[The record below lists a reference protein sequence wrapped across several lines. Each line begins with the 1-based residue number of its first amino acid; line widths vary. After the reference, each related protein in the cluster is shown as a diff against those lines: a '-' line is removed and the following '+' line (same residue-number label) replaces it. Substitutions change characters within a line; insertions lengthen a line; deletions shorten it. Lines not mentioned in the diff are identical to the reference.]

1 MNSQYPI
8 TQYNATP
15 RDTAGLDDHETIL
28 GHLVLEQRLSFN
40 DALYYLDSMARS
52 EVKDWHAAKNNTQ
65 AGLWAS
71 VGAGGIAFVSAGFGP
86 VGMAAGGVI
95 AAIGCGFSWFI
106 KDRAEHIIPFRE
118 CEANLIAH
126 HPWTRDE
133 MKRLTDSGVPVS
145 MVISRYDLMLKS
157 FFAAGGVTSDP
168 NAVRQLLQP
177 VAPEPLPQA
186 AQSIVSQPV
195 SALVQKRMEREQRN
209 ILGSI
214 PIDDSPIALPVE
226 PSQLAIIQNWGQQEP
241 IAAPTVGTP
250 QFVAE
255 MSHAVKSSLIVGI
268 PGSGKDLTIAH
279 LLSEVKRRR
288 PDLTLIGIDPK
299 NDAKESGYYRNFE
312 SGNLDRFKAKLLSP
326 WEIQERLDRSLS
338 LALNRE
344 NVLFFINEFATLVGF
359 CDDKWMK
366 QFNAKLQ
373 AIVQMGDSENQYL
386 WIASQTGNLKELK
399 MDSSLRATLGAN
411 TLAIVR
417 PGSDAAIA
425 GLTRT
430 DLIMNHD
437 EPRMRAMMER
447 SPVSRAYYY
456 SRLGKWEAMP
466 TLPNLSGYDRDKRAW
481 VDGFVPVEPV
491 SDATEFNVAA
501 VDRALGNV
509 LPFVSKDVQAATGD
523 DDIKSELVR
532 YLSGVTEPKKV
543 SQIRT
548 SIKPPHRGIGSDELR
563 LVLADLVA
571 ENQIQVVGSRF
582 TVSS

>member
-1 MNSQYPI
+1 MSYPI
-8 TQYNATP
+8 TTYNLTAS
-15 RDTAGLDDHETIL
+15 DTAGLDYHETIL
-28 GHLVLEQRLSFN
+28 GHLVIEQRLSFD

-52 EVKDWHAAKNNTQ
+52 EVKDWHSAKNNTLM
-65 AGLWAS
+65 GMWAS

-86 VGMAAGGVI
+86 VGIVIGGSL
-95 AAIGCGFSWFI
+95 AAIGCGMSFFI
-106 KDRAEHIIPFRE
+106 KDKAEHVIPFRE

-133 MKRLTDSGVPVS
+133 MKRLVDSGIPAS
-145 MVISRYDLMLKS
+145 MVISRYDLMLKQ
-157 FFAAGGVTSDP
+157 FFAAGGVTTDP
-168 NAVRQLLQP
+168 NQVRTLLQP
-177 VAPEPLPQA
+177 VSPDASPQA
-186 AQSIVSQPV
+186 VVQPVV
-195 SALVQKRMEREQRN
+195 SALVQKRLEREQRN
-209 ILGSI
+209 ILGDI
-214 PIDDSPIALPVE
+214 PIDDAPIVLPAAE
-226 PSQLAIIQNWGQQEP
+226 TSQLDIIRSMGQREP
-241 IAAPTVGTP
+241 EAAPAVGGTP

-299 NDAKESGYYRNFE
+299 NDAKESGYYCNFE
-312 SGNLDRFKAKLLSP
+312 PKNLDRFKAKLLSP

-338 LALNRE
+338 SAINRE

-386 WIASQTGNLKELK
+386 WIASQTGNLKDLK

-411 TLAIVR
+411 TLAIVK
-417 PGSDAAIA
+417 PGSDTAIA

-437 EPRMRAMMER
+437 EQRMRAMMER
-447 SPVSRAYYY
+447 SPVNRAYFY
-456 SRLGKWEAMP
+456 SKTGRWEAMP
-466 TLPNLSGYDRDKRAW
+466 TLPNLSGYNRDERAW
-481 VDGFVPVEPV
+481 VDGFVPVEPPME
-491 SDATEFNVAA
+491 ATEFDVAA

-509 LPFVSKDVQAATGD
+509 LPFVSKDVQPVTEEGG
-523 DDIKSELVR
+523 IKAELVR

-563 LVLADLVA
+563 LLLADLVA
-571 ENQIQVVGSRF
+571 ENQIQVIGSRF